1 MYPGTFDPITRGHE
15 DLVRR
20 CVRLFDQVVVAIA
33 SNPKK
38 APLFTLDERV
48 ALAKEVLSDLP
59 EVSVTGYTGLTVE
72 FARANGFK
80 AIIRGLRAISDF
92 EYEFQLAT
100 MNRHLID
107 GVETVFLTPSEHHT
121 FISSSLV
128 REIAEFGG
136 DVSAFVH
143 PVVAERLK
151 QKLGKQ
157 LMRAVRVAALASSS
171 PRRSRRSRLG
181 AGAAQPA
188 APARASTQLVVS
200 ANPHASE
207 AGRTIL
213 RAGGSAVDA
222 AIAVQLVLTLVEPQS
237 SGIGGGAFMLVY
249 AAPEDGD
256 AGAVTAYEGRET
268 APAAATPDMFLGANG
283 RPESFANVGVGGL
296 AVGVPGALRM
306 LELAHRE
313 HGRLPWAD
321 ALRAGDRACRERL
334 RGVAALVRA
343 IERLQAV
350 RARRRFSPLLLR
362 RER

>member
-1 MYPGTFDPITRGHE
+1 VGETELRWRSRVRTPAVRRSYNASAVHERSAAPVKIGAMYPGTFDPITRGHE
-15 DLVRR
+15 DLIRR

-48 ALAKEVLSDLP
+48 ALAKEVLRDLP

-143 PVVAERLK
+143 PEVAERLK
-151 QKLGKQ
+151 QKL
-157 LMRAVRVAALASSS
+157 
-171 PRRSRRSRLG
+171 
-181 AGAAQPA
+181 
-188 APARASTQLVVS
+188 
-200 ANPHASE
+200 
-207 AGRTIL
+207 
-213 RAGGSAVDA
+213 
-222 AIAVQLVLTLVEPQS
+222 
-237 SGIGGGAFMLVY
+237 
-249 AAPEDGD
+249 
-256 AGAVTAYEGRET
+256 
-268 APAAATPDMFLGANG
+268 
-283 RPESFANVGVGGL
+283 
-296 AVGVPGALRM
+296 
-306 LELAHRE
+306 
-313 HGRLPWAD
+313 
-321 ALRAGDRACRERL
+321 RL
-334 RGVAALVRA
+334 R
-343 IERLQAV
+343 
-350 RARRRFSPLLLR
+350 
-362 RER
+362 

>member
-15 DLVRR
+15 DLIRR

-48 ALAKEVLSDLP
+48 ALAKEVLRDLP

-72 FARANGFK
+72 FARTHGFK

-100 MNRHLID
+100 MNRHLIE

-151 QKLGKQ
+151 QKLGK
-157 LMRAVRVAALASSS
+157 R
-171 PRRSRRSRLG
+171 
-181 AGAAQPA
+181 
-188 APARASTQLVVS
+188 
-200 ANPHASE
+200 
-207 AGRTIL
+207 
-213 RAGGSAVDA
+213 
-222 AIAVQLVLTLVEPQS
+222 
-237 SGIGGGAFMLVY
+237 
-249 AAPEDGD
+249 
-256 AGAVTAYEGRET
+256 
-268 APAAATPDMFLGANG
+268 
-283 RPESFANVGVGGL
+283 
-296 AVGVPGALRM
+296 
-306 LELAHRE
+306 
-313 HGRLPWAD
+313 
-321 ALRAGDRACRERL
+321 
-334 RGVAALVRA
+334 
-343 IERLQAV
+343 
-350 RARRRFSPLLLR
+350 
-362 RER
+362 